1 MQELDKEKDSIKE
14 VHTDAD
20 GRVESIIFSD
30 GNSILFKDFIELF
43 KQYLRVFIA
52 GEVVS
57 FDDVWRFQRQTDAR
71 GMEQY
76 LDNVEQEGIL
86 KGSRFQ
92 LTRSQKMSL
101 GAMIII
107 LMIIGLVFVMLASV
121 VK

>member
-1 MQELDKEKDSIKE
+1 MEELNPDKDDIQT
-14 VHTDAD
+14 VYTDKD
-20 GRVESIIFSD
+20 GRVESIIFKD
-30 GNSILFKDFIELF
+30 GNNILFKDFVELF
-43 KQYLRVFIA
+43 KRYLRVFIA
-52 GEVVS
+52 GEIVS

-101 GAMIII
+101 GALIII

-121 VK
+121 MK